1 MSGRPITEN
10 RMGEA
15 KRRANEAAAS
25 ITSQQREIAAS
36 IDAQM
41 QRLDAAGLDE
51 AEIVAAMVD
60 HMPGFHCLMRELDN
74 AAINLLAREF
84 AGFYR
89 YAKIVETIAS
99 GIATGQIQVPGKER
113 RFVDE
118 HRIAAAIDQRVRQLE
133 ANGIHGAALLAHMV
147 AYAPDLQRLWNTTS
161 SELLVSLC
169 RTYPGLYRYGELFE
183 QAWLKDAGRTKPEQE
198 LPDSIKP
205 TVLRLLSDGATL
217 EREFQTIL
225 DARAQRDLWV
235 KAELLEHTW
244 QQRTTLLAQLPALL
258 QEADVL
264 EVSRESM
271 RAIFE
276 PMAQRIDNLRIQIQR
291 P

>member
-1 MSGRPITEN
+1 
-10 RMGEA
+10 MGEA
-15 KRRANEAAAS
+15 KRWANEAAAS
-25 ITSQQREIAAS
+25 ITPQQREIAAL

-41 QRLDAAGLDE
+41 QRFEAAGLDE

-60 HMPGFHCLMRELDN
+60 HMSGFHRLMTDLDN
-74 AAINLLAREF
+74 PAINLLAREF
-84 AGFYR
+84 AGFRR

-113 RFVDE
+113 RFADE
-118 HRIAAAIDQRVRQLE
+118 HRIAASIDQRVRQLE
-133 ANGIHGAALLAHMV
+133 ANGIRGVALLAHMA
-147 AYAPDLQRLWNTTS
+147 AYTPDLQRLWNSTS
-161 SELLVSLC
+161 DELLVSLC
-169 RTYPGLYRYGELFE
+169 RTYPSLYRYGELFE
-183 QAWLKDAGRTKPEQE
+183 QAWLKDARRMKPEQE

-225 DARAQRDLWV
+225 DARPHRDLWV

-244 QQRTTLLAQLPALL
+244 QQWTTLLAQLPALL
-258 QEADVL
+258 QEADVPNISW
-264 EVSRESM
+264 ETM
-271 RAIFE
+271 RDILE
-276 PMAQRIDNLRIQIQR
+276 PMAQRIEDLRAHVQH

>member
-1 MSGRPITEN
+1 
-10 RMGEA
+10 MGEA

-25 ITSQQREIAAS
+25 ITPQQRELAER

-41 QRLDAAGLDE
+41 QRFQAAGLDE
-51 AEIVAAMVD
+51 AEIMAAMVD
-60 HMPGFHCLMRELDN
+60 HMPDFHRLMTELEN

-89 YAKIVETIAS
+89 YAKIVETVAS

-113 RFVDE
+113 RFADE

-133 ANGIHGAALLAHMV
+133 ANGIRGAALLAHMA
-147 AYAPDLQRLWNTTS
+147 AYTPELQRLWNTTS
-161 SELLVSLC
+161 NELLVSLC
-169 RTYPGLYRYGELFE
+169 QTYPGLYRYGELFE
-183 QAWLKDAGRTKPEQE
+183 QAWLKDAGRTKSGQE

-225 DARAQRDLWV
+225 DARPQRDLWV

-244 QQRTTLLAQLPALL
+244 QQWTTLLAQLPALL
-258 QEADVL
+258 LEADVP
-264 EVSRESM
+264 EVSRETM

-276 PMAQRIDNLRIQIQR
+276 PMALRIENLRTQVQR